1 MLQLSRG
8 LVSKWNVNFG
18 FAPFFYTSLFLLI
31 KNEFVVCLLICGQN
45 TIILVEKALG
55 TSFHNHLIPQFV
67 AKRHQMGISQMEL
80 DERIGV
86 ARGLV
91 SKWEVG
97 IRKPS
102 GFLFCVWADALG
114 CEMWLKEKS

>member
-1 MLQLSRG
+1 MFTYMWTKYNYSCGKSSR
-8 LVSKWNVNFG
+8 N
-18 FAPFFYTSLFLLI
+18 
-31 KNEFVVCLLICGQN
+31 
-45 TIILVEKALG
+45 
-55 TSFHNHLIPQFV
+55 
-67 AKRHQMGISQMEL
+67 MGISQMEL